1 MYINQAVSSDGVPR
15 QTAFPGRWPYCRR
28 KASTETQALLGT
40 SFSTAD
46 RQPRARS
53 RDVQSRNP
61 ADYGTHSLRRAKVSI
76 LHKRTGNL
84 RACRL
89 PLGHTKLESTV
100 RYLGIEVAD
109 ALSLSEETEICGSAP
124 TLRRSRL
131 PLAHDMLATRFRPS
145 FPGHPLDVARRSA
158 ARGAG
163 VRSRAGGRRAPHARG
178 RALRRSRSA

>member
-1 MYINQAVSSDGVPR
+1 MYINQAVSSDGVPC

-28 KASTETQALLGT
+28 KASTETQAHLGT

-53 RDVQSRNP
+53 RHVQSRSP

-76 LHKRTGNL
+76 LYKRTGNL

-100 RYLGIEVAD
+100 HYLGIEVAD
-109 ALSLSEETEICGSAP
+109 ALSLSEETEI
-124 TLRRSRL
+124 
-131 PLAHDMLATRFRPS
+131 
-145 FPGHPLDVARRSA
+145 
-158 ARGAG
+158 
-163 VRSRAGGRRAPHARG
+163 
-178 RALRRSRSA
+178 